1 MLGGKT
7 CSHLGWSACRK
18 KNILLLPTSVFPLPL
33 FLPLRNNS
41 GCELVHL
48 CGGKTCNCAYQ
59 FCMFT
64 SQFPICLPLRSS
76 IHQSLCLLVFSL
88 SVSVFV
94 FPPAAAAAF
103 AQVGFWCAVSKEKNV
118 KKRQQGGAGCCCCLS
133 RLHLPR
139 KKLTVQCEK

>member
-94 FPPAAAAAF
+94 FPPAAAAAAF
-103 AQVGFWCAVSKEKNV
+103 AQVGFWWAVQLGEKCEEEAAR
-118 KKRQQGGAGCCCCLS
+118 KR
-133 RLHLPR
+133 RLLLLP
-139 KKLTVQCEK
+139 V